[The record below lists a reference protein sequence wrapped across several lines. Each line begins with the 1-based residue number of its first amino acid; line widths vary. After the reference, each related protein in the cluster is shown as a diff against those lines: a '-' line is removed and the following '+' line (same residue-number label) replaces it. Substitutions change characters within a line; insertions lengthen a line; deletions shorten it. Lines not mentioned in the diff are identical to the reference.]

1 MFALI
6 DANSFFASCEQ
17 VYRPDLRGKPVV
29 VLSNNDGCVIARNAE
44 AKQLGIP
51 MGEPYFRCRDF
62 LRARGVAVFS
72 SNYGLYAD
80 ISNRVMQTIATFAPA
95 LEVYS
100 IDECF
105 VDAGGL
111 SDLEALGREWRQI
124 IRQWTGITCGIG
136 FGPSKTL
143 AKLANHAAKQYPK
156 TGGVVDLSDPVR
168 QRRLLAITPVE
179 EVWGIGRRLGQHLR
193 ALGIQTALQLADSH
207 PGWIRQRFNVVLA
220 RTVAEL
226 NGQSCL
232 QLEEVRP
239 AKQQI
244 ISSRSFSSAI
254 TDPEALCE
262 AVAEYTAR
270 AAEKL
275 RQEKQEC
282 RMVTVFARSA
292 HYGQQPYSAQRT
304 VALAASTADT
314 RDLLR
319 SVRPAALEIFRVGVK
334 FAKAGVLLS
343 EFSRGERQPPL
354 FPVPG
359 GIRNDHR
366 LMQVIDGLNQ
376 RKRHDVFLAAQGI
389 GQPWAM
395 RRDMLSPAYT
405 TRWEDLPSCR

>member
-1 MFALI
+1 M
-6 DANSFFASCEQ
+6 
-17 VYRPDLRGKPVV
+17 
-29 VLSNNDGCVIARNAE
+29 
-44 AKQLGIP
+44 
-51 MGEPYFRCRDF
+51 
-62 LRARGVAVFS
+62 
-72 SNYGLYAD
+72 
-80 ISNRVMQTIATFAPA
+80 
-95 LEVYS
+95 
-100 IDECF
+100 
-105 VDAGGL
+105 
-111 SDLEALGREWRQI
+111 
-124 IRQWTGITCGIG
+124 
-136 FGPSKTL
+136 
-143 AKLANHAAKQYPK
+143 
-156 TGGVVDLSDPVR
+156 
-168 QRRLLAITPVE
+168 E

-354 FPVPG
+354 FAVP
-359 GIRNDHR
+359 GIRNDHL

>member
-1 MFALI
+1 MIALI

-44 AKQLGIP
+44 AKLLGIP

-62 LRARGVAVFS
+62 LRVRGVAVFS

-105 VDAGGL
+105 VDAGGF
-111 SDLEALGREWRQI
+111 SGLEALGREWRQV

-179 EVWGIGRRLGQHLR
+179 DVWGIGRRLGQHLR

-232 QLEEVRP
+232 QLEEVR
-239 AKQQI
+239 
-244 ISSRSFSSAI
+244 AI

-292 HYGQQPYSAQRT
+292 RYGQQPYSVQRT

-319 SVRPAALEIFRVGVK
+319 AVRPAALEIFRAGVK

-354 FPVPG
+354 FAVP

-366 LMQVIDGLNQ
+366 LMQVIDALNQ

-389 GQPWAM
+389 GQSWAM

>member
-62 LRARGVAVFS
+62 LRVRGVAVFS

-105 VDAGGL
+105 VDAGGF
-111 SDLEALGREWRQI
+111 SGLEALGREWRQI

-156 TGGVVDLSDPVR
+156 TGGVVDLSAPAR

-207 PGWIRQRFNVVLA
+207 PGWIRQRFNVVMA

-239 AKQQI
+239 PKLQI
-244 ISSRSFSSAI
+244 ISSRSFSNAI
-254 TDPEALCE
+254 TDVEAKYL
-262 AVAEYTAR
+262 
-270 AAEKL
+270 
-275 RQEKQEC
+275 
-282 RMVTVFARSA
+282 
-292 HYGQQPYSAQRT
+292 
-304 VALAASTADT
+304 
-314 RDLLR
+314 
-319 SVRPAALEIFRVGVK
+319 
-334 FAKAGVLLS
+334 
-343 EFSRGERQPPL
+343 
-354 FPVPG
+354 
-359 GIRNDHR
+359 
-366 LMQVIDGLNQ
+366 
-376 RKRHDVFLAAQGI
+376 
-389 GQPWAM
+389 
-395 RRDMLSPAYT
+395 
-405 TRWEDLPSCR
+405 

>member
-1 MFALI
+1 MIALI

-44 AKQLGIP
+44 AKLLGIP

-62 LRARGVAVFS
+62 LRVRGVAVFS

-105 VDAGGL
+105 VDAGGF
-111 SDLEALGREWRQI
+111 SGLEALGREWRQV
-124 IRQWTGITCGIG
+124 IRRWTGITCGIG

-179 EVWGIGRRLGQHLR
+179 DVWGIGRRLGQHLR

-239 AKQQI
+239 PKQQI

-292 HYGQQPYSAQRT
+292 HYGQRPYSAQRT

-319 SVRPAALEIFRVGVK
+319 AVRPAALEIFRAGVK

-354 FPVPG
+354 FAVP

-366 LMQVIDGLNQ
+366 LMQVIDALNQ

-405 TRWEDLPSCR
+405 TRWEDLPRCQ

>member
-1 MFALI
+1 MIALI

-44 AKQLGIP
+44 AKLLGIP

-207 PGWIRQRFNVVLA
+207 PGWIRQRFNVVMA

-239 AKQQI
+239 PKQQI
-244 ISSRSFSSAI
+244 ISSRSFSNAI

-275 RQEKQEC
+275 RSLPVALV
-282 RMVTVFARSA
+282 MGNSPTVRSA
-292 HYGQQPYSAQRT
+292 PLPWQHRRPTPATCCERYARRRWRYFGLGSNLPRPVSCSPSSAG
-304 VALAASTADT
+304 AS
-314 RDLLR
+314 
-319 SVRPAALEIFRVGVK
+319 G
-334 FAKAGVLLS
+334 
-343 EFSRGERQPPL
+343 SRRC
-354 FPVPG
+354 FPCQASAM
-359 GIRNDHR
+359 I
-366 LMQVIDGLNQ
+366 
-376 RKRHDVFLAAQGI
+376 I
-389 GQPWAM
+389 G
-395 RRDMLSPAYT
+395 
-405 TRWEDLPSCR
+405 